1 MDGARRPDEHPL
13 LGMPGRDVITSTG
26 LAIATATLFVIIAVP
41 STRAGIQRL
50 DDAFLRRMLDVRSS
64 GLTALAIVL
73 NVLGLVYVTL
83 PVRLVVAGYL
93 ALKRRWW
100 HLLTFVSAILV
111 SEVLI
116 GTLKA
121 LYGRA
126 RPPHPLVHVSG
137 GSFPSGHAVAASVTT
152 VALVIA
158 LFPEGPRR
166 YLWGALAGLFS
177 LVMALSR
184 ADLAAHWLSDAV
196 GGTLLGTTVALVA
209 AGTIHFIREHRA
221 LDGGVSS
228 DRPRP
233 RCTAPGRRPPRRSAP
248 GRLAPGTRPPGIEI
262 PPRSG

>member
-1 MDGARRPDEHPL
+1 
-13 LGMPGRDVITSTG
+13 
-26 LAIATATLFVIIAVP
+26 
-41 STRAGIQRL
+41 
-50 DDAFLRRMLDVRSS
+50 
-64 GLTALAIVL
+64 
-73 NVLGLVYVTL
+73 VTL
-83 PVRLVVAGYL
+83 PVRLVAAGYL
-93 ALKRRWW
+93 ALRRRWW
-100 HLLTFVSAILV
+100 HLLAFASAIVV

-184 ADLAAHWLSDAV
+184 AYLAALWLSDAV
-196 GGTLLGTTVALVA
+196 AGTLLGTTAALVT
-209 AGTIHFIREHRA
+209 AGVVHIIRQHRA
-221 LDGGVSS
+221 SAVPGQLGQAT
-228 DRPRP
+228 P
-233 RCTAPGRRPPRRSAP
+233 APHSPRSA
-248 GRLAPGTRPPGIEI
+248 T
-262 PPRSG
+262 SST